1 MKSRTLLQVRLT
13 QMGTSWARILLDVT
27 IEPSAS
33 SASPIWSFVVVNP
46 RPCTHEAEENVPR
59 RSDYDSHVPA
69 PHYQI
74 AGLRARDSL
83 KPFDPNV
90 EIGRTRVGVSE
101 ASSFVDCMH

>member
-1 MKSRTLLQVRLT
+1 VKWRTLLQVRLT
-13 QMGTSWARILLDVT
+13 QMGTSWARMLLDVT

-33 SASPIWSFVVVNP
+33 SASPIWSFVVVNS

-74 AGLRARDSL
+74 AGLGERDSL
-83 KPFDPNV
+83 KRFDPNV
-90 EIGRTRVGVSE
+90 EIGITRVGVGE
-101 ASSFVDCMH
+101 ASSFEDCMH